1 MKSYAVPLLKTR
13 RAELSNSTCRVEQFD
28 VSSWQRWH
36 AELTKMARRVGK
48 DGVPCFEICYRES
61 FDFRRAS
68 AAEDQTPRSAT
79 SRVCRV

>member
-13 RAELSNSTCRVEQFD
+13 RAELSNSTCRV
-28 VSSWQRWH
+28 
-36 AELTKMARRVGK
+36 GK
-48 DGVPCFEICYRES
+48 DGVSRQKTCYRES
-61 FDFRRAS
+61 FDFRKAS